1 MNKLL
6 VLLFLFSAGS
16 VTGWVIELFFRR
28 FLDPVERKKKKW
40 VNPGFFVGPY
50 LTIYGFG
57 LIVLYLLGHIHIP
70 ALGAEHPI
78 LEKLVIFVIMAACMT
93 LLEFITGM
101 IFINHLHLQLWD
113 YSSYWGNIKGV
124 ICPLFSLFWYAL
136 AAFYYLVLH
145 PQVLDV
151 LNWLSQNLAFSFFI
165 GFFYGIFFLDIIY
178 SFQLMI
184 KIKKLADEYQIVVKY
199 NAYKSKLTDI
209 REEAKERSYF
219 FFSSRLSSIS
229 PKEVFDRYR
238 ENFSVKRIVMAPVQ
252 KIADTKTV
260 QKIADS
266 KPVQKVAEKVRKD

>member
-28 FLDPVERKKKKW
+28 FLDPVESKKKKW

-50 LTIYGFG
+50 LPIYGSG
-57 LIVLYLLGHIHIP
+57 LIVLYLLGHIRIP
-70 ALGAEHPI
+70 SIGATHPI
-78 LEKLVIFVIMAACMT
+78 LEKLLIFVIMAACMT

-124 ICPLFSLFWYAL
+124 ICPLFSCFWYAL

-145 PQVLDV
+145 PQVVDALD
-151 LNWLSQNLAFSFFI
+151 WLSQNLAFSFFI
-165 GFFYGIFFLDIIY
+165 GFFYGIFLLDIIY

-184 KIKKLADEYQIVVKY
+184 RIKALADEYQIVIKY
-199 NAYKSKLTDI
+199 NAYKSKLVDI

-229 PKEVFDRYR
+229 AKEVFERYR
-238 ENFSVKRIVMAPVQ
+238 ENFSVKRIVMAPNQ
-252 KIADTKTV
+252 KIADTKPI
-260 QKIADS
+260 QKIADTR
-266 KPVQKVAEKVRKD
+266 PVQKLADKVKRE